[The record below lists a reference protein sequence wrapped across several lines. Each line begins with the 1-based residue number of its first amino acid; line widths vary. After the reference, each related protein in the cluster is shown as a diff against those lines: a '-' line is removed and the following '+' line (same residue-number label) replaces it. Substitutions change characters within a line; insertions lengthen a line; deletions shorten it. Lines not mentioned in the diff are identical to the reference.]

1 MFEAAQHIRM
11 ARANSAEQERTVP
24 RDIGGKALLSGNVFC
39 DHCGARLALTTN
51 GKAYPCAE
59 DPHRIVKRVR
69 YICYGKTR
77 KQTEC
82 DGQVKYIW
90 VMKMASRYKFR
101 EEEIKAIEE

>member
-1 MFEAAQHIRM
+1 MQIITPEMFEAAQHIRTS
-11 ARANSAEQERTVP
+11 RANSAEQERTVP

-39 DHCGARLALTTN
+39 GHCGARLALTTN

-82 DGQVKYIW
+82 DGPTSW
-90 VMKMASRYKFR
+90 MASLKSWYARFLSG
-101 EEEIKAIEE
+101 